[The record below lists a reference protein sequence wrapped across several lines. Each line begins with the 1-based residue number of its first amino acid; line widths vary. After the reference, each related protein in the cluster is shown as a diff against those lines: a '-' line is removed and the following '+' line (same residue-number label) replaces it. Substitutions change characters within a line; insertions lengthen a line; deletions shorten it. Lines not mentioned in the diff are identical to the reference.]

1 MNALL
6 SWVCRRPLLG
16 GLLLAAVAE
25 AVAPAAACAQATAAV
40 ATPAT
45 IRIEGLVT
53 TPRTFTVAELAAL
66 PHREQTTTDKEG
78 KKHVYRG
85 VALRD
90 VLHLAG
96 APKGKG
102 IHGPVLAEAVLATA
116 ADGYQAVFALPEID
130 ADFSPQTILLADQR
144 DGQPLPAHDGPYQ
157 LIVPLEKKPARW
169 VRQVTGFRV
178 VKVQ

>member
-1 MNALL
+1 MLLL
-6 SWVCRRPLLG
+6 SAGCRH
-16 GLLLAAVAE
+16 LAAAALVLAGTSLNGPI
-25 AVAPAAACAQATAAV
+25 AYAQNAPSAAAATLRLEGLV
-40 ATPAT
+40 ATP
-45 IRIEGLVT
+45 
-53 TPRTFTVAELAAL
+53 RTLSAAEIAAL
-66 PHREQTTTDKEG
+66 PHREQATTDKDG

-96 APKGKG
+96 APEGKA
-102 IHGPVLAEAVLATA
+102 IHGPVLAEAVLASA

-130 ADFSPQTILLADQR
+130 ADFSPQTILLADLR

-169 VRQVTGFRV
+169 VRQVTALRV

>member
-1 MNALL
+1 M
-6 SWVCRRPLLG
+6 
-16 GLLLAAVAE
+16 AAVG
-25 AVAPAAACAQATAAV
+25 AAAPTAQAQAAITAA
-40 ATPAT
+40 PAT
-45 IRIEGLVT
+45 IRLDGLVA
-53 TPRTFTVAELAAL
+53 TPRTLTAAELATL
-66 PHREQTTTDKEG
+66 PHREQTTTDKDG
-78 KKHVYRG
+78 QKHVYRG

-90 VLHLAG
+90 VLHQAG
-96 APKGKG
+96 APEGKG

-169 VRQVTGFRV
+169 VRQLTGLRV

>member
-1 MNALL
+1 LNLL
-6 SWVCRRPLLG
+6 LFLRPQRWRVLG
-16 GLLLAAVAE
+16 GLAGIWLLASGPAAW
-25 AVAPAAACAQATAAV
+25 AQAPATATLRLDGLV
-40 ATPAT
+40 ATP
-45 IRIEGLVT
+45 
-53 TPRTFTVAELAAL
+53 RTLTAAELAAL

-78 KKHVYRG
+78 HPHVYRG

-96 APKGKG
+96 APEGKA
-102 IHGPVLAEAVLATA
+102 IHGPVLAQAVLATA
-116 ADGYQAVFALPEID
+116 ADGYQVVFALPEID

-157 LIVPLEKKPARW
+157 LVVPLEKKPARW
-169 VRQVTGFRV
+169 VRQLTGLKV